1 MQESNKRLKTK
12 RIIENAMVELLM
24 EQPFDQITTVKL
36 AQKAGMREI
45 PIITMIKV
53 GFLNIAFHSLNIFP
67 PFLNILSKFL
77 I

>member
-1 MQESNKRLKTK
+1 MDDKNMMLY
-12 RIIENAMVELLM
+12 N
-24 EQPFDQITTVKL
+24 
-36 AQKAGMREI
+36 AGMREI

-67 PFLNILSKFL
+67 PFLHILSKFL